1 MFVQRIIQLFRRF
14 FSDYQFGFRKGI
26 GAQQCLIT
34 LIETWKKH
42 LGNNESFEVLL
53 TDLPRAFDCVN
64 HELLIAKIYA
74 YGLDGSHAAT
84 SSYRQ

>member
-1 MFVQRIIQLFRRF
+1 MFLQRIIQLFRRF

-26 GAQQCLIT
+26 SAQQCLLT
-34 LIETWKKH
+34 LIETWKKN
-42 LGNNESFEVLL
+42 LDNNESFEVLL
-53 TDLPRAFDCVN
+53 TDLSRAFDCVN

-74 YGLDGSHAAT
+74 YGLDNSHAAA